1 MLSVFISPITAN
13 AAIGDT
19 WRELTTAGT
28 KNWQGI
34 TSSVDG
40 RKLAAVVARQTPPDV
55 EVSTLGYIYT
65 SADAGATW
73 TEQTSAG
80 SRNWSSIASSSDGTK
95 IVASVDNGFIYRS
108 TDSGATWSQ
117 TGAPSGTWKSV
128 ASNSDGTILAAGRI
142 NGFIHTS
149 IDSGS
154 SWQTSLVSFPTL
166 WSAIA
171 ISSDGSK
178 FAGANS
184 AGVFAVNT
192 VDRFTYAEPF
202 NDLVTWTSVAMSG
215 DGSKMVA
222 AEIGGTLPGEATGG
236 FIYTSTDFG
245 VTWTKNTSAGN
256 RLWSSVTSSTD
267 GNNLAAAVDG
277 GKIYQSSD
285 SGITWTA
292 TGSISAA
299 WNAMASNGDGR
310 SIAAAIR
317 DGSIYVSISVREV
330 ACGTGTYTITDGVA
344 SAGSD
349 CTGSLVF
356 ENDVTEIARE
366 GFRNSAITSL
376 TLPPNLQTI
385 RYAAFYETSQYP
397 TLVIPNSVTLIENQA
412 FEQGQFTSLTL
423 GNSLTSIGDQVFYRN
438 YGIRINSITFG
449 TGLTSIGYAAFQNF
463 GVDRLTIPEGVTT
476 IAGRAFDAISSSVLV
491 LPNSLT
497 TLASDSFVGGNF
509 SIVKYCGSNAAV
521 IAYTF
526 NVSKTCGA
534 IVDFDRNLGSGSM
547 SPQTSSTNTTL
558 SSSTFTRSGYVFQG
572 WNTQSN
578 GLGTTYLSSDS
589 FPFSTSPNR
598 TLFAKWL
605 QICDGSSPCSLGDT
619 GPGGGVIFY
628 VAPSLFDCGPTLSEK
643 CKYLEYARITGTNPW
658 SRVSAAWS
666 GVTSTAITTTSAA
679 IGTGY
684 KNTLAMVNQPSGGNT
699 SGKAGT
705 LTRAYRGPNNLSDWY
720 LPSIDELDALRLY
733 DVNHTN
739 ELNQVDNFEY
749 WSSTEVDYRSANF
762 SVFLS
767 GGVDVGLKSGN
778 IAIQAIRAFGSS
790 NFTNCGTSGTFTIAN
805 NIVTGNTNC
814 LGSVAIPTGV
824 TSIAEDAFTAN
835 TSITSV
841 DIPSTV
847 HTIGMAAFY
856 ANTSLATVTFQA
868 NSQLTSIGSAAFER
882 TAIASITLPNS
893 LTYLGNYAFYGNTAL
908 TSITIPEGVTQIL
921 QNTFESATAL
931 TSINLPT
938 TLTSIE
944 GEVFK
949 GTALTSITIPNGVT
963 SIGTN
968 AFANTTALTTYTYCG
983 AISNADLTA
992 AGLGGKTK
1000 ESCSAP
1006 VVYVAPTP
1014 VPYLKTLTTPKLN
1027 LKDGKLICTPGTY
1040 NAGYTLD
1047 GIVQGSTALFT
1058 PSSFIYNLLVN
1069 GIVQTTLT
1077 VTSSITSNSWN
1088 MPEPTSGSLIT
1099 CAVTVA
1105 ANGVTKTDKSTE
1117 NTGAVSSA
1125 LSAQTTATSAAEAA
1139 YVAAKSANSKAYQ
1152 KALVDNRAQWRKEIT
1167 AIRANYYEV
1176 LARINAAGSSR
1187 KMISDKSTA
1196 LKIMISAQR
1205 KSAADYKASHPT
1217 ALAAKD
1223 AADKAALD
1231 TKTSAIAK
1239 ANATYG
1245 TFIESIGY
1253 GVLIP

>member
-1 MLSVFISPITAN
+1 METSSPPLTKFIKILIVIAMLSVFISPITSS

-34 TSSVDG
+34 VSSVDG

-65 SADAGATW
+65 SGDSGATW

-128 ASNSDGTILAAGRI
+128 ASNSDGTILAAGR
-142 NGFIHTS
+142 NGGLIQTS

-154 SWQTSLVSFPTL
+154 TWQTRPVSFPTL
-166 WSAIA
+166 WNAIA

-178 FAGANS
+178 IAGANG

-192 VDRFTYAEPF
+192 VDRFTYAELTETL
-202 NDLVTWTSVAMSG
+202 NTWTSVAMSG

-245 VTWTKNTSAGN
+245 VTWTKNTSAGS
-256 RLWSSVTSSTD
+256 RMWSSVTSSTD
-267 GNNLAAAVDG
+267 GSNLAAAVDG

-285 SGITWTA
+285 SGLTWAA

-317 DGSIYVSISVREV
+317 DGSIYVSVSIREV

-376 TLPPNLQTI
+376 TLPSNLQTI

-423 GNSLTSIGDQVFYRN
+423 GNGLTSIGDQVFYRN

-449 TGLTSIGYAAFQNF
+449 TALTSIGSAAFQNF

-476 IAGRAFDAISSSVLV
+476 ISGRAFDAISSSVLV

-526 NVSKTCGA
+526 NISKTCGA
-534 IVDFDRNLGSGSM
+534 IVDFDRNLGLGSM
-547 SPQTSSTNTTL
+547 SPQTSSTNTNL

-598 TLFAKWL
+598 TLYAKWL
-605 QICDGSSPCSLGDT
+605 QICDGSSPCSVGDT

-628 VAPSLFDCGPTLSEK
+628 VAPSLFDCGPTLSDK

-684 KNTLAMVNQPSGGNT
+684 KNTLAMVNQPGGGNT
-699 SGKAGT
+699 PGKAGT

-739 ELNQVDNFEY
+739 
-749 WSSTEVDYRSANF
+749 
-762 SVFLS
+762 
-767 GGVDVGLKSGN
+767 
-778 IAIQAIRAFGSS
+778 
-790 NFTNCGTSGTFTIAN
+790 
-805 NIVTGNTNC
+805 
-814 LGSVAIPTGV
+814 
-824 TSIAEDAFTAN
+824 
-835 TSITSV
+835 
-841 DIPSTV
+841 
-847 HTIGMAAFY
+847 
-856 ANTSLATVTFQA
+856 
-868 NSQLTSIGSAAFER
+868 
-882 TAIASITLPNS
+882 
-893 LTYLGNYAFYGNTAL
+893 
-908 TSITIPEGVTQIL
+908 
-921 QNTFESATAL
+921 
-931 TSINLPT
+931 
-938 TLTSIE
+938 
-944 GEVFK
+944 
-949 GTALTSITIPNGVT
+949 
-963 SIGTN
+963 
-968 AFANTTALTTYTYCG
+968 
-983 AISNADLTA
+983 
-992 AGLGGKTK
+992 
-1000 ESCSAP
+1000 
-1006 VVYVAPTP
+1006 
-1014 VPYLKTLTTPKLN
+1014 
-1027 LKDGKLICTPGTY
+1027 
-1040 NAGYTLD
+1040 
-1047 GIVQGSTALFT
+1047 
-1058 PSSFIYNLLVN
+1058 
-1069 GIVQTTLT
+1069 
-1077 VTSSITSNSWN
+1077 
-1088 MPEPTSGSLIT
+1088 
-1099 CAVTVA
+1099 
-1105 ANGVTKTDKSTE
+1105 
-1117 NTGAVSSA
+1117 
-1125 LSAQTTATSAAEAA
+1125 
-1139 YVAAKSANSKAYQ
+1139 
-1152 KALVDNRAQWRKEIT
+1152 
-1167 AIRANYYEV
+1167 
-1176 LARINAAGSSR
+1176 
-1187 KMISDKSTA
+1187 
-1196 LKIMISAQR
+1196 
-1205 KSAADYKASHPT
+1205 
-1217 ALAAKD
+1217 
-1223 AADKAALD
+1223 
-1231 TKTSAIAK
+1231 
-1239 ANATYG
+1239 
-1245 TFIESIGY
+1245 
-1253 GVLIP
+1253 